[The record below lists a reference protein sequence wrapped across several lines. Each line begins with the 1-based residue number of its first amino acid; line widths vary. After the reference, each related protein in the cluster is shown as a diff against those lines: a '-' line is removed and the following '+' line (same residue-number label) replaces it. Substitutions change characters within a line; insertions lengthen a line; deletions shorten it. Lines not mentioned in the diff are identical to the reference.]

1 MKSSNETIFTR
12 RYYSN
17 GAHAGNISFYVK
29 GWGPNSRSVEDVIS
43 QRLNDFI
50 STLTFERTITIG
62 AVTIHCA
69 PPP

>member
-29 GWGPNSRSVEDVIS
+29 GWGPDSRSVEDEIS

-50 STLTFERTITIG
+50 STLTVEHTTTI
-62 AVTIHCA
+62 A
-69 PPP
+69 